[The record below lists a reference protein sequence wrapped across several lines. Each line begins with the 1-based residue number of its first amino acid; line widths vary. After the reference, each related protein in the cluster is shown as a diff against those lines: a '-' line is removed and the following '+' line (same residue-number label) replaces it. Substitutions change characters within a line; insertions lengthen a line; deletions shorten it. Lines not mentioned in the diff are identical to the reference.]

1 MPANKSLQR
10 TAPAPCMVMPLAIG
24 MQSIAA
30 KQSVI
35 SLYVHHRGWL
45 QASRHATAQALPLNC
60 YVNVK
65 EVKASGEY
73 TFSDICYQPQY
84 QFCSGEFKNPRLPC
98 YGKQKVETIDRE
110 FTASFFIKRGFSFF
124 LSFSWIRPG
133 LTAIRSWE

>member
-1 MPANKSLQR
+1 
-10 TAPAPCMVMPLAIG
+10 MVTPLAIVFSKHCCKERINELSCLVLG
-24 MQSIAA
+24 QSSKRRA
-30 KQSVI
+30 
-35 SLYVHHRGWL
+35 H
-45 QASRHATAQALPLNC
+45 ASCRTLPLNC

-110 FTASFFIKRGFSFF
+110 FTASFFIKRSFFLF